1 MRKLKSKPQIQI
13 NGAKKEHRDAS
24 LFIIACEGEKT
35 EAQYMGFGFLRNSR
49 VKLHIIP
56 SSGGLSAPEY
66 IFSNLKEY
74 AETLSLE
81 SGDRLWLLFDAD
93 RWPYETQIKQVQNK
107 KVKGHIVNLAVSN
120 PCFELFLYLHYSG
133 MPKAEIVSSA
143 AMISML
149 REIRG
154 GEYSKTNLQ
163 EGDYRSNVNIAIDRA
178 KETRHGSNGIPINP
192 GTDAGKLINIIL
204 QTEPKRER
212 NE

>member
-1 MRKLKSKPQIQI
+1 
-13 NGAKKEHRDAS
+13 
-24 LFIIACEGEKT
+24 
-35 EAQYMGFGFLRNSR
+35 
-49 VKLHIIP
+49 
-56 SSGGLSAPEY
+56 
-66 IFSNLKEY
+66 
-74 AETLSLE
+74 
-81 SGDRLWLLFDAD
+81 
-93 RWPYETQIKQVQNK
+93 
-107 KVKGHIVNLAVSN
+107 
-120 PCFELFLYLHYSG
+120 
-133 MPKAEIVSSA
+133 MPKAEIVSAA

-204 QTEPKRER
+204 QMEPKRER